1 MLKAHVEY
9 LQDLVT
15 LSPSVSEK
23 TDGRLTIGKLYS
35 SFGFFFPPES
45 HQALVLTQVSW
56 ARLSSSSSW
65 DKHCRRLTRAAYL
78 HMPLGGCFS
87 FLFLFVWSDR
97 NLSVMGNALGF
108 LPQEPSWDASSCI
121 SLPYRLLPVTIA
133 SAMVTLPLAL
143 VYIDRSHDWGFCCFS
158 FFFPVSI
165 ASVTMYNPTRGICP
179 YQKML
184 ISGFY
189 TMNTNGKK
197 EP

>member
-97 NLSVMGNALGF
+97 NLSDGKCPGIPPPGTLMRCLF
-108 LPQEPSWDASSCI
+108 LHLSSLSATSCNHSQCHGYPASSP
-121 SLPYRLLPVTIA
+121 SLHR
-133 SAMVTLPLAL
+133 
-143 VYIDRSHDWGFCCFS
+143 
-158 FFFPVSI
+158 
-165 ASVTMYNPTRGICP
+165 
-179 YQKML
+179 
-184 ISGFY
+184 
-189 TMNTNGKK
+189 
-197 EP
+197 